1 MKINTEQSV
10 EAKVKKMLCSCTE
23 ICDTGKYYENLQNFG
38 VELKSDE
45 NFRDLEDFAGALA
58 SKERIIILKS
68 LKEKDR
74 CICELEVIL
83 DKSQST
89 ISHHLRKLER
99 ANLIKSWK
107 KGSYTYYGLEK
118 EQLISYLKV
127 LNKELQTSTIS

>member
-1 MKINTEQSV
+1 MKINIDRTV
-10 EAKVKKMLCSCTE
+10 EVKKMLCSCDGM
-23 ICDTGKYYENLQNFG
+23 CDSGNYFENLQNFG
-38 VELKSDE
+38 IELKSDE

-58 SKERIIILKS
+58 SKERLIILKS

-74 CICELEVIL
+74 CVCELETIL

-118 EQLISYLKV
+118 DQLISYLEK
-127 LNKELQTSTIS
+127 LNTELEI

>member
-1 MKINTEQSV
+1 MKINIERTV
-10 EAKVKKMLCSCTE
+10 EVKKMLCSCDG
-23 ICDTGKYYENLQNFG
+23 ICDSGNHFENLQNFG
-38 VELKSDE
+38 LELKSDE

-58 SKERIIILKS
+58 SKERLIILKS
-68 LKEKDR
+68 LKDKDR
-74 CICELEVIL
+74 CVCELETIL

-118 EQLISYLKV
+118 EQLNSYLEK
-127 LNKELQTSTIS
+127 LNTELEI

>member
-1 MKINTEQSV
+1 MVIKINIERTV
-10 EAKVKKMLCSCTE
+10 EVKKMLCSCDGM
-23 ICDTGKYYENLQNFG
+23 CDSGNYFENLQNFG
-38 VELKSDE
+38 IELKSDE

-58 SKERIIILKS
+58 SKERLIILKS

-74 CICELEVIL
+74 CVCELETIL

-127 LNKELQTSTIS
+127 LNKELQN

>member
-1 MKINTEQSV
+1 MKINIERAV
-10 EAKVKKMLCSCTE
+10 EVKKMLCSCDGM
-23 ICDTGKYYENLQNFG
+23 CDSGNYFENLQDFG
-38 VELKSDE
+38 LELKSDE

-58 SKERIIILKS
+58 SKERLIILKS
-68 LKEKDR
+68 LKDKDR
-74 CICELEVIL
+74 CVCELETIL

-118 EQLISYLKV
+118 QQLNSYLAKI
-127 LNKELQTSTIS
+127 NEELEI

>member
-1 MKINTEQSV
+1 MIKINIERTV
-10 EAKVKKMLCSCTE
+10 EVKKMLCSCDGM
-23 ICDTGKYYENLQNFG
+23 CDSGNYFENLQNFG
-38 VELKSDE
+38 IELKSDE

-58 SKERIIILKS
+58 SKERLIILKS

-74 CICELEVIL
+74 CVCELETIL

-127 LNKELQTSTIS
+127 LNKELQN

>member
-1 MKINTEQSV
+1 MVIKINIERTV
-10 EAKVKKMLCSCTE
+10 EVKKMLCSCDGM
-23 ICDTGKYYENLQNFG
+23 CDSGNYFENLQNFG
-38 VELKSDE
+38 IELKSYE

-58 SKERIIILKS
+58 SKERLIILKS

-74 CICELEVIL
+74 CVCELETIL

-127 LNKELQTSTIS
+127 LNKELQN

>member
-1 MKINTEQSV
+1 VIKINIERTV
-10 EAKVKKMLCSCTE
+10 EVKKMLCSCDGM
-23 ICDTGKYYENLQNFG
+23 CDSGNYFENLQNFG

-58 SKERIIILKS
+58 SKERLIILKS

-74 CICELEVIL
+74 CVCELETIL

-118 EQLISYLKV
+118 EQLNSYLKV
-127 LNKELQTSTIS
+127 LNKELQN

>member
-1 MKINTEQSV
+1 MKINIERTV
-10 EAKVKKMLCSCTE
+10 EVKKMLCSCDGM
-23 ICDTGKYYENLQNFG
+23 CDSGNYFENLQNFG

-58 SKERIIILKS
+58 SKERLIILKS

-74 CICELEVIL
+74 CVCELETIL

-118 EQLISYLKV
+118 EQLNSYLKV
-127 LNKELQTSTIS
+127 LNKELQN

>member
-1 MKINTEQSV
+1 MVISINIARADE
-10 EAKVKKMLCSCTE
+10 VKKMLCSCDGT
-23 ICDTGKYYENLQNFG
+23 CDSGNYFEDLQNFG
-38 VELKSDE
+38 LELKSDE
-45 NFRDLEDFAGALA
+45 NFRDLENFTVALA
-58 SKERIIILKS
+58 SKERLIILKS

-74 CICELEVIL
+74 CVCELETIL

-127 LNKELQTSTIS
+127 LNKELQTLTIS

>member
-1 MKINTEQSV
+1 MNINIERTV
-10 EAKVKKMLCSCTE
+10 EVKKMLCSCDG
-23 ICDTGKYYENLQNFG
+23 ICDSGNYFEDLQNFG
-38 VELKSDE
+38 LELKSDE
-45 NFRDLEDFAGALA
+45 NYRELEDFTGALA
-58 SKERIIILKS
+58 SKERLIILKS

-74 CICELEVIL
+74 CVCELETIL

-118 EQLISYLKV
+118 EQLDSYLKV
-127 LNKELQTSTIS
+127 LNKELQN

>member
-1 MKINTEQSV
+1 MKINIERTV
-10 EAKVKKMLCSCTE
+10 EVKKMLCSCDGM
-23 ICDTGKYYENLQNFG
+23 CDSGNYFENLQNFG
-38 VELKSDE
+38 IELKSDE

-58 SKERIIILKS
+58 SKERLIILKS

-74 CICELEVIL
+74 CVCELETIL

-127 LNKELQTSTIS
+127 LNKELQN

>member
-1 MKINTEQSV
+1 VVMKINIERTV
-10 EAKVKKMLCSCTE
+10 EVKKMLCSCDGM
-23 ICDTGKYYENLQNFG
+23 CDSGNYFENLQNFG

-58 SKERIIILKS
+58 SKERLIILKS

-74 CICELEVIL
+74 CVCELETIL

-118 EQLISYLKV
+118 EQLNSYLKV
-127 LNKELQTSTIS
+127 LNKELQN